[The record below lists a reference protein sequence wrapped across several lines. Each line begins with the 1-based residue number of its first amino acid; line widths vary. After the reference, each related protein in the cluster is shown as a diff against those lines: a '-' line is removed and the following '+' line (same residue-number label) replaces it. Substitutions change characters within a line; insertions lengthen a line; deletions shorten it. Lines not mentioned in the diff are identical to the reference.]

1 MRKLFARMIVAF
13 AHLVT
18 FPFFSPVRRADAR
31 MRAGSMLVEG
41 GKADVATDMGHVSF
55 CGPDLRATHSQ
66 AAVFQIQEPDMMQWI
81 REFPEGAFFWDI
93 GANIGAFAL
102 YASLK
107 PTVQVLAFEPG
118 AGSFAVL
125 NRNIELNA
133 SDRITAYCIAFAQDT
148 RLDALN
154 MERTEP
160 GSAMH
165 GFGTERDQFD
175 QAIDV
180 RFRQGAVGFAVDD
193 FVKIFSPPLPTHV
206 KIDVDGIE
214 ADILRGG
221 RKTFSAPSVRSMI
234 VEMERDLR
242 APHNREILDL
252 MAEFGWVA
260 RPKASP
266 GLRNVIF
273 DRMGVGL
280 GV

>member
-1 MRKLFARMIVAF
+1 
-13 AHLVT
+13 
-18 FPFFSPVRRADAR
+18 
-31 MRAGSMLVEG
+31 
-41 GKADVATDMGHVSF
+41 
-55 CGPDLRATHSQ
+55 
-66 AAVFQIQEPDMMQWI
+66 MQWI
-81 REFPEGAFFWDI
+81 REFPEGAVLWDI
-93 GANIGAFAL
+93 GAHIGAFAL
-102 YASLK
+102 YASLQ
-107 PTVQVLAFEPG
+107 PTVRVLAFEP
-118 AGSFAVL
+118 AAANFAVL

-133 SDRITAYCIAFAQDT
+133 SDRVTAYCIAFAEDT
-148 RLDALN
+148 GLGSLN
-154 MERTEP
+154 MGRTAP
-160 GSAMH
+160 GASMH
-165 GFGTERDQFD
+165 GFGIESDQFG

-193 FVKIFSPPLPTHV
+193 FVTSFSPPLPTHV

-266 GLRNVIF
+266 ALRNVIF
-273 DRMGVGL
+273 ERTG
-280 GV
+280 